1 MAGTKMLELLQYL
14 IQRRFGATKKD
25 MAEAFDKSPRQIER
39 YLKQMNEA
47 GLPVVSDGEP
57 NDGQAHRWKI
67 DRSYFSGLPEETP
80 PLGLSFSEIFTITA
94 ALESALLPHSAWIDN
109 ARKSAIEKLC
119 TYLPGPESRQ
129 MPLYR
134 AGVVAIG
141 PDESRREKIFEKVV
155 ENFVSGA
162 VRNHVVR
169 LTYPWGGHEV
179 STRNIEPLGI
189 GLIYGGIYGVAC
201 IQPHKDPRWLNLARA
216 TRARELE
223 ELFEEPKGFDLNAF
237 MRANF
242 GMWHEE
248 PQKVRVKF
256 SKDAA
261 PAIRSREIH
270 PTQKLEERK
279 DGSVVLS
286 LTVGGKREF
295 LWWVLGWGSSAK
307 LLAPKEWRCDLAKEI
322 KNMHGLYRK

>member
-1 MAGTKMLELLQYL
+1 MAGTTILELMQFLT
-14 IQRRFGATKKD
+14 QRRYGATKRE

-39 YLKQMNEA
+39 YLKQLNEA
-47 GLPVVSDGEP
+47 GLPVVSDGDP

-67 DRSYFSGLPEETP
+67 DRSYFSGLPQEAP
-80 PLGLSFSEIFTITA
+80 ALGLSFSEVFTITA
-94 ALESALLPHSAWIDN
+94 ALESALLPHSKWIDK
-109 ARKSAIEKLC
+109 ARNSAMSKLC
-119 TYLPGPESRQ
+119 MYMPGPESRQ

-141 PDESRREKIFEKVV
+141 PDEARRERIYEKVL
-155 ENFVSGA
+155 ERFVSGA
-162 VRNHVVR
+162 VRRRVVR
-169 LTYPWGGHEV
+169 LTYPWGGKEA
-179 STRNIEPLGI
+179 STRSIEPLGI

-216 TRARELE
+216 IRARELDE
-223 ELFEEPKGFDLNAF
+223 EFDEPEGFDLEAF
-237 MRANF
+237 MHANF

-248 PQKVRVKF
+248 PEKVRVKF
-256 SKDAA
+256 SPEAA

-270 PTQKLEERK
+270 PTQTLEERR

-295 LWWVLGWGSSAK
+295 LWWVLGWGASAE
-307 LLAPKEWRCDLAKEI
+307 LLSPKQWRRDLADEVKR
-322 KNMHGLYRK
+322 MHGFYRK